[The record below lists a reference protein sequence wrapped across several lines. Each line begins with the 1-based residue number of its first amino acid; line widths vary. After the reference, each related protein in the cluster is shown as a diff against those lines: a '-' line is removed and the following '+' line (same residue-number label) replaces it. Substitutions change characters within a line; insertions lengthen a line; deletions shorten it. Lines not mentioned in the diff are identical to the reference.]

1 MVQISLQNVSRS
13 FGSEVI
19 FSDVTAKIED
29 HDRIGLVG
37 PNGTGRL
44 PFCGSS
50 AGNWNRMTVLGKLPA
65 ERIFPLA
72 IKSRT
77 AGFPLRGPFGRRCS
91 QSLPMCMLWS
101 AV

>member
-37 PNGTGRL
+37 QDYPSAGHLRGIGTG
-44 PFCGSS
+44 
-50 AGNWNRMTVLGKLPA
+50 
-65 ERIFPLA
+65 
-72 IKSRT
+72 
-77 AGFPLRGPFGRRCS
+77 
-91 QSLPMCMLWS
+91 
-101 AV
+101 

>member
-1 MVQISLQNVSRS
+1 MAARL
-13 FGSEVI
+13 F

-37 PNGTGRL
+37 PNGTGKTTLLRVI
-44 PFCGSS
+44 CGELEPDDGS
-50 AGNWNRMTVLGKLPA
+50 GKLPA
-65 ERIFPLA
+65 ERTFPLA

-91 QSLPMCMLWS
+91 QSLPMCMPWS
-101 AV
+101 TA

>member
-37 PNGTGRL
+37 PNGTGKTTLLRVI
-44 PFCGSS
+44 CGELEPDDGS
-50 AGNWNRMTVLGKLPA
+50 GEMPA

-72 IKSRT
+72 IK
-77 AGFPLRGPFGRRCS
+77 AE
-91 QSLPMCMLWS
+91 LWTFL
-101 AV
+101 

>member
-37 PNGTGRL
+37 PNGTGKTTLLRVI
-44 PFCGSS
+44 CGELEPDD
-50 AGNWNRMTVLGKLPA
+50 G
-65 ERIFPLA
+65 FPLA

-77 AGFPLRGPFGRRCS
+77 VGFPLRGPFGRRCS
-91 QSLPMCMLWS
+91 QSLPMCMPWS